1 MRAVVQ
7 RCSRAKVTVDGRV
20 TGEIGPGLVVLLG
33 VGQGDTEADS
43 AYLAEKTAYLR
54 VFADADGKMNL
65 SVFEAAATGPEA
77 PRGDEAPRGAEAIV
91 VSQFT
96 LYGDCRRGRRPSYSD
111 AAPPEE
117 ADRLYRE
124 YVRALEGHGLRVA
137 TGEFQAMMD
146 VELVNDGPVTILLDS
161 RKVF

>member
-1 MRAVVQ
+1 LRAVVQ
-7 RCSRAKVTVDGRV
+7 RCSRARVTVGDRV

-33 VGQGDTEADS
+33 VGQGDTGADA
-43 AYLAEKTAYLR
+43 AYMAEKTAHLR
-54 VFADADGKMNL
+54 VFPDPDGKMNL
-65 SVFEAAATGPEA
+65 SVLERDGGPGEVL
-77 PRGDEAPRGAEAIV
+77 V

-96 LYGDCRRGRRPSYSD
+96 LYGDCRKGRRPSYTE

-124 YVRALEGHGLRVA
+124 YVRALAGYGLRVA
-137 TGEFQAMMD
+137 TGEFQAMMA

-161 RKVF
+161 RKSF